1 MRPLLLLLAL
11 GTPPAQAGPELNIGS
26 LYEYLDEGRSTSLK
40 RIYNNGD
47 QTAFVKVTVAE
58 LVYGADGKATEVSL
72 DGLPAGERSL
82 IASPAR
88 LIVPAQGMQQVRLLY
103 RGKRD
108 AERYYRLRF
117 IPVLPEVGDG
127 FGLNPEQA
135 KQYDDALMAG
145 VNILAGFGAVVFV
158 KPAPTRYATQVVH
171 EATRFVVPNDGNAT
185 LVIDHFNDCAPDGKD
200 CKPPTKHHIRP
211 GKRLAFDKEAGRIYR
226 FVLEKGQEREEVQF
240 SG

>member
-1 MRPLLLLLAL
+1 MRHLLLLLAL
-11 GTPPAQAGPELNIGS
+11 GTPAAQAGPELNIGS

-47 QTAFVKVTVAE
+47 HTAFVKVTVAE

-103 RGKRD
+103 RGKRET
-108 AERYYRLRF
+108 ERYYRLRF
-117 IPVLPEVGDG
+117 IPVLPEASDG
-127 FGLNPEQA
+127 FGLNAEQA
-135 KQYDDALMAG
+135 KQYDEALTAG

-158 KPAPTRYATQVVH
+158 KPTPTRYVTDVVH
-171 EATRFVVPNDGNAT
+171 EAKRFVIPNDGNAT

-200 CKPPTKHHIRP
+200 CKPPTKHHVRP
-211 GKRLAFDKEAGRIYR
+211 GKRLTFDKEAGRVYR
-226 FVLEKGQEREEVQF
+226 FVLEKGQERQEVQF
-240 SG
+240 NG